1 MEAPLSLR
9 LLYTSNLRGD
19 IALLP
24 RLYTFLQRLKTGD
37 SRDTLLLDLGNA
49 CNDLVWHCQQTG
61 GRSML
66 IVLDG
71 MGYHAANIDGALD
84 ALNRERLAKQV
95 TLALVDRTNDW
106 RLRLQAKDDRY
117 ITATVNPNEDAPS
130 LQVCLAPAE
139 DCHVDGNV
147 LYLRELQNGQVGSV
161 IFDIGKSPRILAAT
175 IRDLPPDT
183 PPNPSIAGAVE
194 FVESEARLFQKKQSK
209 SAE

>member
-9 LLYTSNLRGD
+9 LLYTSNLRGN

-37 SRDTLLLDLGNA
+37 SRNTLLLDLGNA
-49 CNDLVWHCQQTG
+49 CNNLVWHCQQTG

-95 TLALVDRTNDW
+95 TLALVDRRADW
-106 RLRLQAKDDRY
+106 RFRLQTKDDRY
-117 ITATVNPNEDAPS
+117 ITATVNPKDDAS
-130 LQVCLAPAE
+130 WLQVCLAPAE
-139 DCHVDGNV
+139 DCFVDGNV
-147 LYLRELQNGQVGSV
+147 LYLRELQSGQIGSV
-161 IFDIGKSPRILAAT
+161 SLDIGKSPRIVAAT
-175 IRDLPPDT
+175 IHNLPPDA
-183 PPNPSIAGAVE
+183 PPNPSIAGTVE